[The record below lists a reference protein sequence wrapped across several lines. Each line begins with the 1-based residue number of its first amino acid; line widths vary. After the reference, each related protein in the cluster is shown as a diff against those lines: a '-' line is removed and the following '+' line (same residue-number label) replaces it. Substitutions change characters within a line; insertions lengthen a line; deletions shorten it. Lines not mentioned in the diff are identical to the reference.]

1 MQRHSISK
9 LQTPQAEF
17 MKTQEETWVFLQMW
31 SRITVG
37 NFSPV
42 TGFLGKQRGL
52 DFTLLMLTLGL
63 LLMFNLWQQIFYIT
77 LSIIKRKF
85 WFPVKLLLF
94 FNSIEKLSIS
104 GHSLGNADQ
113 RFGQNHSATVTM
125 RKESE
130 VKTAI

>member
-1 MQRHSISK
+1 
-9 LQTPQAEF
+9 
-17 MKTQEETWVFLQMW
+17 
-31 SRITVG
+31 
-37 NFSPV
+37 
-42 TGFLGKQRGL
+42 
-52 DFTLLMLTLGL
+52 MLTLGL

-113 RFGQNHSATVTM
+113 RFGQNHAATVTM